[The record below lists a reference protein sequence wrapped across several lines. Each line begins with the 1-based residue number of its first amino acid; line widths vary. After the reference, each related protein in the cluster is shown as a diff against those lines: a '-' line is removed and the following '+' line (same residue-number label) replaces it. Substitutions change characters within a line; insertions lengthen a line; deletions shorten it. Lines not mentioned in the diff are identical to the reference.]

1 MPATDKTTQ
10 SMIKVS
16 ANIYNLFNFFWHC
29 YSLWGYAWEEFIFQ
43 MKGSSFKSDLK
54 AKYEFYGKISVY
66 CNFTVVLSLLTKVKG
81 KPEVNIKVWKIWLFF
96 WGNN

>member
-1 MPATDKTTQ
+1 
-10 SMIKVS
+10 
-16 ANIYNLFNFFWHC
+16 
-29 YSLWGYAWEEFIFQ
+29 

-81 KPEVNIKVWKIWLFF
+81 KPEVILKYEKYDFF
-96 WGNN
+96 EAIIN